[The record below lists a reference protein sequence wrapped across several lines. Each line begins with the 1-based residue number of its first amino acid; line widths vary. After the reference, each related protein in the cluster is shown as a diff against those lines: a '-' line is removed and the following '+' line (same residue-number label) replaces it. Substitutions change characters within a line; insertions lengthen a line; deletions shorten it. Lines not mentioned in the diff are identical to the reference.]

1 MPERTYE
8 YADDPLGLGRPP
20 RTLVVDDDDDTRD
33 MLATLLGSF
42 GWEVTAARS
51 AEEALALFD
60 AKATDLVLA
69 DLGLPEMDGCELLG
83 RLRELARR
91 PIPAVAITGH
101 GTAEDVARTAGAGFD
116 GHLTKPFQ
124 LATLIAMLR
133 SIGTEKGSGTG
144 DRGPGSANLP

>member
-42 GWEVTAARS
+42 GWTVTAARS

-60 AKATDLVLA
+60 ATAIDLVLA
-69 DLGLPEMDGCELLG
+69 DIGLPDMDGCELLG
-83 RLRELARR
+83 HLRVRARR
-91 PIPAVAITGH
+91 RIPAVAITGH
-101 GTAEDVARTAGAGFD
+101 GNPDDVERPAEAGFD

-124 LATLIAMLR
+124 LASLLAMLR
-133 SIGTEKGSGTG
+133 KIASSE
-144 DRGPGSANLP
+144 